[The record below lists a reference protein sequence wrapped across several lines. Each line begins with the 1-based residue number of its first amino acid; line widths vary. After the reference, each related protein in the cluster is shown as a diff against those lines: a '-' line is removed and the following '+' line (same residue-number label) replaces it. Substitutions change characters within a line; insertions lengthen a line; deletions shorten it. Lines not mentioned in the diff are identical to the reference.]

1 MIYLV
6 TKNQQLFKSEY
17 YEIISLEKS
26 LEIINTWNVVQF
38 DTETSGRDPHVCKIL
53 CAQFGNRQAG
63 IQIVVDTLTTD
74 ICHYKEI
81 LETKL
86 IIGHNLKFD
95 IQFLY
100 NHSIIPTNCWDTM
113 IIDQLLHL
121 GFNNKF
127 FHYSLKA
134 VAERRLN
141 IDIDKTTR
149 GEIIWRGLDDKVVLY
164 AAGDVVHLEDIRDQ
178 QIQDCKKQT
187 CSKAAQIENAFVPVI
202 AYLEWCGI
210 RLDVNKWQNKIKDNE
225 RKRDEALEKLNQ
237 WVVDYFKKHGGTSDG
252 CVETD
257 YTIMEKFDG
266 QCVWHDLPS
275 DYTPTDDTKV
285 YEETT
290 IDSLFG
296 FEYKRKYI
304 KIRKLCDY
312 VVVNRQGNLFEG
324 FDLEPKCCINWASS
338 RQTIPF
344 FQMLGFDTT
353 SKDKKTGDA
362 KDSVVEKVLAKQK
375 GIADD
380 FLKLY
385 FAYKEK
391 FKDCSTYGQNYI
403 DAINPNTG
411 RIHTTFWQLG
421 AASGRMSCG
430 SRNTNTDL
438 AGLKGIA
445 PSRCKYV
452 QLQNLPADE
461 ITRGSFIPNDGNL
474 MTACDY
480 SALESRL
487 GADIYNE
494 PEMLEE
500 FLHRSGDM
508 HSLCAKLV
516 FHEELKDVAIE
527 DIKDKRPD
535 LRKKV
540 KPIEFSQQFGGGAG
554 AVADALGCSREEAQK
569 FVKAYADG
577 FKGIT
582 EFKKRGSAFVRT
594 NGYVPICEYTGHKL
608 YWEDF
613 QKWREIEDLPEYI
626 YKREYTSDERK
637 EHESAAAKWDRMAL
651 NAPTQGTGIA
661 ILKLSM
667 TLFFKWLCKEGYF
680 GKVLLCNLIHD
691 EAVIEYPKELKDI
704 VVPKLKE
711 YMEKGAS
718 VLCKK
723 LPIPCVPETGL
734 WWIH

>member
-6 TKNQQLFKSEY
+6 TRNQQLFKSEF

-26 LEIINTWNVVQF
+26 LEIINKWDIVQF
-38 DTETSGRDPHVCKIL
+38 DTETSGRDPHICKIL
-53 CAQFGNRQAG
+53 CIQFGNRAAG
-63 IQIVVDTLTTD
+63 IQVVVDTLT
-74 ICHYKEI
+74 INILAYKEI

-86 IIGHNLKFD
+86 LVGHNLKFD
-95 IQFLY
+95 TQFLY
-100 NHSIIPTNCWDTM
+100 NYGIIPTKVWDTM
-113 IIDQLLHL
+113 IIEQLLHL
-121 GFNNKF
+121 GFDSKF
-127 FHYSLKA
+127 FHYSLQA
-134 VAERRLN
+134 VAERRLQ

-164 AAGDVVHLEDIRDQ
+164 AAGDVVPLEDIRDQ
-178 QIQDCKKQT
+178 QIKECEQKACKV
-187 CSKAAQIENAFVPVI
+187 AAQIENAFVPVI

-210 RLDVNKWQNKIKDNE
+210 RLDIEKWQMKMKDNE
-225 RKRDEALEKLNQ
+225 KKRDEALEKLNQ
-237 WVVDYFKKHGGTSDG
+237 WVVDYFKCHGGTLDG
-252 CVETD
+252 YIEREHTISECLGSHCEYYPYPTGAHNISPVMKETKKD
-257 YTIMEKFDG
+257 ELLGLEYIRTYAKIKQRCEYITINNQG
-266 QCVWHDLPS
+266 DLFS
-275 DYTPTDDTKV
+275 
-285 YEETT
+285 
-290 IDSLFG
+290 G
-296 FEYKRKYI
+296 W
-304 KIRKLCDY
+304 
-312 VVVNRQGNLFEG
+312 
-324 FDLEPKCCINWASS
+324 DLEPKCNINWASS
-338 RQTIPF
+338 KQVIPF

-353 SKDKKTGDA
+353 AKDKKTGDA

-438 AGLKGIA
+438 ARLKNIV

-452 QLQNLPADE
+452 QLQNLPSDE
-461 ITRGSFIPNDGNL
+461 ITRGSFIPKEGNL

-516 FHEELKDVAIE
+516 FHEELKDIAIE
-527 DIKDKRPD
+527 DIKEKRPD

-554 AVADALGCSREEAQK
+554 AVADALGCSKEEAQK

-582 EFKKRGSAFVRT
+582 EFKKKGSAFVRT
-594 NGYVPICEYTGHKL
+594 HGYVLICKHTGHKL

-613 QKWREIEDLPEYI
+613 KKWREIEDLPEYI
-626 YKREYTSDERK
+626 YKREYTTEERK

-651 NAPTQGTGIA
+651 NAPTQGSGIA

-667 TLFFKWLCKEGYF
+667 TLFFKWLCQEGYF
-680 GKVLLCNLIHD
+680 GKVLLCNLVHD
-691 EAVIEYPKELKDI
+691 EAVIEYPEKLKDI
-704 VVPKLKE
+704 VVPKLQY

>member
-6 TKNQQLFKSEY
+6 TGNQQLFGSDY
-17 YEIISLEKS
+17 YEIISIAKS
-26 LEIINTWNVVQF
+26 LEIINKWDLVQF
-38 DTETSGRDPHVCKIL
+38 DTETSGRDPHCCKIL
-53 CAQFGNRQAG
+53 CAQFGNRAAD
-63 IQIVVDTLTTD
+63 IQIVVDTSTVD
-74 ICHYKEI
+74 ILLYKNI

-100 NHSIIPTNCWDTM
+100 NHGIIPTNVWDTM
-113 IIDQLLHL
+113 IIEQLLHL
-121 GFNNKF
+121 GFDNKF
-127 FHYSLKA
+127 FHYSLQA

-164 AAGDVVHLEDIRDQ
+164 AAGDVVHLETIRDQ
-178 QIQDCKKQT
+178 QIEDCKTQT
-187 CSKAAQIENAFVPVI
+187 CVKAAQIENAFVPVI

-210 RLDVNKWQNKIKDNE
+210 RLDQNKWQTKIKDNE
-225 RKRDEALEKLNQ
+225 RKRDEALEQLNQ
-237 WVVDYFKKHGGTSDG
+237 WVVDYFKCHGGTSDG
-252 CVETD
+252 YIEEEF
-257 YTIMEKFDG
+257 TIMENFGGK
-266 QCVWHDLPS
+266 CVWHDLPNGV
-275 DYTPTDDTKV
+275 TGKEQV
-285 YEETT
+285 YEEYEKDTLLGL
-290 IDSLFG
+290 D
-296 FEYKRKYI
+296 YKRKYI
-304 KIRKLCDY
+304 KIKKKCDY
-312 VVVNRQGNLFEG
+312 VTIDNQGDLFSG
-324 FDLEPKCCINWASS
+324 WNLEPQCCINWASS

-353 SKDKKTGDA
+353 AKDKKTGDL

-403 DAINPNTG
+403 DAINPVTD

-430 SRNTNTDL
+430 SRNTNSDL
-438 AGLKGIA
+438 ARIKGIA

-452 QLQNLPADE
+452 QLQNLPSDE
-461 ITRGSFIPNDGNL
+461 ITRGAFIPKEGNL

-516 FHEELKDVAIE
+516 FHEELKDVPIE
-527 DIKDKRPD
+527 EIKVRRPD

-582 EFKKRGSAFVRT
+582 EFKKKGSAFVRQ
-594 NGYVPICEYTGHKL
+594 NGYVLICEHTGHKL

-613 QKWREIEDLPEYI
+613 KKWREIEDLPEYI
-626 YKREYTSDERK
+626 YKREYTSEERK
-637 EHESAAAKWDRMAL
+637 EHEGAAAKWDRMAL
-651 NAPTQGTGIA
+651 NAPTQGSGIA

-667 TLFFKWLCKEGYF
+667 TLFFKWLCNEGYF
-680 GKVLLCNLIHD
+680 NKVLICNLVHD

-704 VVPKLKE
+704 VVPKLQH

-723 LPIPCVPETGL
+723 LPIPCVPETGNH
-734 WWIH
+734 WIH

>member
-6 TKNQQLFKSEY
+6 SENRQLFQSEH
-17 YEIISLEKS
+17 YEMISVEKS
-26 LEIINTWNVVQF
+26 LEIIQSWDIVQF
-38 DTETSGRDPHVCKIL
+38 DTETSGRDPHVCKVL
-53 CAQFGNRQAG
+53 CAQFGNREAG
-63 IQIVVDTLTTD
+63 IQIVVDTTTTNLLL
-74 ICHYKEI
+74 YKDI

-86 IIGHNLKFD
+86 IVGHNLKFD

-100 NHSIIPTNCWDTM
+100 QYEIIPTKVWDTM
-113 IIDQLLHL
+113 IIEQLLHL
-121 GFNNKF
+121 GFDNRF
-127 FHYSLKA
+127 FHYSLQA
-134 VAERRLN
+134 VADRRLK

-149 GEIIWRGLDDKVVLY
+149 GEIIWRGLDDQVVLY
-164 AAGDVVHLEDIRDQ
+164 AAGDVVYLEDIRDQ
-178 QIQDCKKQT
+178 QIEDCKKKT
-187 CSKAAQIENAFVPVI
+187 CIVAAQIENAFVPVI

-210 RLDVNKWQNKIKDNE
+210 RLDVKKWQTKMTDNE
-225 RKRDEALEKLNQ
+225 RQRDEALEKLNQ
-237 WVVDYFKKHGGTSDG
+237 WVVDYYKCQGGTVDG
-252 CVETD
+252 YIEQDFV
-257 YTIMEKFDG
+257 IMEKFG
-266 QCVWHDLPS
+266 NQCINHPLPKGAI
-275 DYTPTDDTKV
+275 DTGV
-285 YEETT
+285 FYEERDLDQLLD
-290 IDSLFG
+290 I
-296 FEYKRKYI
+296 EYVKRCT
-304 KIRKLCDY
+304 KIRVPCDY
-312 VVVNRQGNLFEG
+312 VTINNQGDLFSG
-324 FDLEPKCCINWASS
+324 WDLEPKCCINWASAK
-338 RQTIPF
+338 QTIPF

-353 SKDKKTGDA
+353 AKDKKTGDL

-375 GIADD
+375 GIADE

-403 DAINPNTG
+403 DAINPITD

-430 SRNTNTDL
+430 SRNTNADL
-438 AGLKGIA
+438 AKVKGIV

-452 QLQNLPADE
+452 QLQNLPSDE
-461 ITRGSFIPNDGNL
+461 ITRSAFVPKKGNL

-527 DIKDKRPD
+527 DIKTLRPD

-582 EFKKRGSAFVRT
+582 EFKKRGSAFVRQ
-594 NGYVPICEYTGHKL
+594 NGYVLICEHTGHKL

-613 QKWREIEDLPEYI
+613 KKWREIEDLPDYI
-626 YKREYTSDERK
+626 YKREYSEAERK
-637 EHESAAAKWDRMAL
+637 EHEGAAAKWDRMAL
-651 NAPTQGTGIA
+651 NAPTQGSGIA

-680 GKVLLCNLIHD
+680 NKVLICNLVHD
-691 EAVIEYPKELKDI
+691 ESVIEYPEELKDI

>member
-1 MIYLV
+1 VIYLV
-6 TKNQQLFKSEY
+6 TKNRQLFESEFY
-17 YEIISLEKS
+17 TIISEEKS
-26 LEIINTWNVVQF
+26 LELINAWDLVQY
-38 DTETSGRDPHVCKIL
+38 DSETSGRDPRICKIL
-53 CAQFGNRQAG
+53 CAQFGNRAADT
-63 IQIVVDTLTTD
+63 QIVVDALTTD
-74 ICHYKEI
+74 ITIYKEI

-86 IIGHNLKFD
+86 LVGHNLKFD

-100 NHSIIPTNCWDTM
+100 QYQIIPTQVWDTM
-113 IIDQLLHL
+113 IVEQLLHL
-121 GFNNKF
+121 GFDNKF
-127 FHYSLKA
+127 FHYSLQA

-187 CSKAAQIENAFVPVI
+187 CVRAAQIENAFVPVI

-210 RLDVNKWQNKIKDNE
+210 KLDIDKWNLKIKDNE
-225 RKRDEALEKLNQ
+225 RKRDESLEKLNQ
-237 WVVDYFKKHGGTSDG
+237 WVVDYYKSHGGTVDG
-252 CVETD
+252 CTEVE
-257 YTIMEKFDG
+257 YTIMEKFG
-266 QCVWHDLPS
+266 GKCVWNELPIG
-275 DYTPTDDTKV
+275 YVPTADTQI
-285 YEETT
+285 YEEVST
-290 IDSLFG
+290 DSVLG
-296 FEYKRKYI
+296 MEYKRQYI
-304 KIRKLCDY
+304 KIRRECDY
-312 VVVNRQGNLFEG
+312 VTINNQGDLFSG
-324 FDLEPKCCINWASS
+324 WDLEPKCCINWASS
-338 RQTIPF
+338 KQTIPF

-353 SKDKKTGDA
+353 AKDKKTGDL

-380 FLKLY
+380 FLELY

-430 SRNTNTDL
+430 SRNTNHDL
-438 AGLKGIA
+438 AQVKGIS
-445 PSRCKYV
+445 PTRCKYV
-452 QLQNLPADE
+452 QLQNLPSDE
-461 ITRGSFIPNDGNL
+461 ITRGAFIPEEGNL

-516 FHEELKDVAIE
+516 FHEELKDVPIE
-527 DIKDKRPD
+527 EIKTKRPD

-582 EFKKRGSAFVRT
+582 EFKKKGSALVRQL
-594 NGYVPICEYTGHKL
+594 GYVLICEHTGHKL

-613 QKWREIEDLPEYI
+613 KKWREIEDLPEYI
-626 YKREYTSDERK
+626 YKREYTSEERK
-637 EHESAAAKWDRMAL
+637 EHEGAAAKWDRMAL
-651 NAPTQGTGIA
+651 NAPTQGTGVA
-661 ILKLSM
+661 ILKLAM
-667 TLFFKWLCKEGYF
+667 TLFFKWLCNEGYF
-680 GKVLLCNLIHD
+680 DKVLLCNLVHD
-691 EAVIEYPKELKDI
+691 EAVIEYPENLKDI
-704 VVPKLKE
+704 VVPKLQE

-734 WWIH
+734 HWIH

>member
-6 TKNQQLFKSEY
+6 TGNRQLFESEFY
-17 YEIISLEKS
+17 TIIPAIDALN
-26 LEIINTWNVVQF
+26 IITKWDLVQF
-38 DTETSGRDPHVCKIL
+38 DTETSGRDPHCCKIL
-53 CAQFGNRQAG
+53 CAQFGNRAANT
-63 IQIVVDTLTTD
+63 QIVVDTETTN
-74 ICHYKEI
+74 ILLFKQI

-86 IIGHNLKFD
+86 LIGHNLKFD

-100 NHSIIPTNCWDTM
+100 SHGIIPTQVWDTM
-113 IIDQLLHL
+113 VIEQLLHL
-121 GFNNKF
+121 GFDNKF
-127 FHYSLKA
+127 FHYSLQE
-134 VAERRLN
+134 VADRRLK

-149 GEIIWRGLDDKVVLY
+149 GEIIWRGLDDRVVLY

-178 QIQDCKKQT
+178 QINDCKIKT

-210 RLDVNKWQNKIKDNE
+210 KLDSDKWQMKIRDNE
-225 RKRDEALEKLNQ
+225 RQRDASLEKLNQ
-237 WVVDYFKKHGGTSDG
+237 WVVEYFKCQGGTPDG
-252 CVETD
+252 YIETEV
-257 YTIMEKFDG
+257 TISEHFGD
-266 QCVWHDLPS
+266 QCIKHELPKGL
-275 DYTPTDDTKV
+275 TGREPIL
-285 YEETT
+285 EE
-290 IDSLFG
+290 IGHDSLLDMD
-296 FEYKRKYI
+296 YVRKYVKI
-304 KIRKLCDY
+304 KKKCDY
-312 VVVNRQGNLFEG
+312 VEVNNMGDLFDG
-324 FDLEPKCCINWASS
+324 WDLEPKCCINWASS
-338 RQTIPF
+338 KQVIPF
-344 FQMLGFDTT
+344 MQMLGFDT
-353 SKDKKTGDA
+353 SAKDKKTGDL

-438 AGLKGIA
+438 AKLKGIA

-452 QLQNLPADE
+452 QLQNLPSDE
-461 ITRGSFIPNDGNL
+461 ITRGAFVPNKGNL

-516 FHEELKDVAIE
+516 FHEELKDVPIE
-527 DIKDKRPD
+527 EIKDRRPD

-554 AVADALGCSREEAQK
+554 AVADSLGCSREEAQK

-594 NGYVPICEYTGHKL
+594 HGYVLICEHTGHKL

-626 YKREYTSDERK
+626 YKREYTSEERK
-637 EHESAAAKWDRMAL
+637 EHEGAAAKWDRMAL
-651 NAPTQGTGIA
+651 NAPTQGSGIA

-667 TLFFKWLCKEGYF
+667 TLFFRWLCNEGYF
-680 GKVLLCNLIHD
+680 GKVLLCNLVHD
-691 EAVIEYPKELKDI
+691 EAVIEYPEDLKDI
-704 VVPKLKE
+704 VVPKLKH

-723 LPIPCVPETGL
+723 LPIPAVPETGL

>member
-6 TKNQQLFKSEY
+6 TGNRQLFHSEY

-26 LEIINTWNVVQF
+26 LEIIENWDVVQF
-38 DTETSGRDPHVCKIL
+38 DTETSGRDPHCCKIL
-53 CAQFGNRQAG
+53 CAQFGNKNADT
-63 IQIVVDTLTTD
+63 QIVVDTSTTD
-74 ICHYKEI
+74 ILHYKNL

-86 IIGHNLKFD
+86 LIGHNLKFD

-100 NHSIIPTNCWDTM
+100 NHSIIPTQVWDTM
-113 IIDQLLHL
+113 IIEQLLHL
-121 GFNNKF
+121 GFDNKF
-127 FHYSLKA
+127 FHYSLKD
-134 VAERRLN
+134 VAERRLK

-164 AAGDVVHLEDIRDQ
+164 AAGDVMYLEDIRDL
-178 QIQDCKKQT
+178 QIQDCKQHT

-237 WVVDYFKKHGGTSDG
+237 WVVDYYKRNGGQVDG
-252 CVETD
+252 CIEQD
-257 YTIMEKFDG
+257 FTIMESIGGK
-266 QCVWHDLPS
+266 CVFYDVPN
-275 DYTPTDDTKV
+275 DYVLMGTPTV
-285 YEETT
+285 YEEKTT
-290 IDSLFG
+290 DELLGLECI
-296 FEYKRKYI
+296 RRYI
-304 KIRKLCDY
+304 KIRRSCDY
-312 VVVNRQGNLFEG
+312 VTINNQGDLFG
-324 FDLEPKCCINWASS
+324 GWDLEPKCCINWASS

-353 SKDKKTGDA
+353 AKDKKTGDI

-403 DAINPNTG
+403 DAINPNTD

-430 SRNTNTDL
+430 SRNTNIDL
-438 AGLKGIA
+438 AHVKGIA

-461 ITRGSFIPNDGNL
+461 ITRGAFIPKQGNL

-527 DIKDKRPD
+527 DIKTLRPD

-582 EFKKRGSAFVRT
+582 EFKKKGSAFVRKY
-594 NGYVPICEYTGHKL
+594 GYVLICEHTGHKL

-613 QKWREIEDLPEYI
+613 KKWREIEDLPEYI
-626 YKREYTSDERK
+626 YKREYTSEERK
-637 EHESAAAKWDRMAL
+637 EHEGAAAKWDRMAL
-651 NAPTQGTGIA
+651 NAPTQGEN
-661 ILKLSM
+661 
-667 TLFFKWLCKEGYF
+667 CP
-680 GKVLLCNLIHD
+680 D
-691 EAVIEYPKELKDI
+691 
-704 VVPKLKE
+704 
-711 YMEKGAS
+711 
-718 VLCKK
+718 
-723 LPIPCVPETGL
+723 
-734 WWIH
+734 

>member
-6 TKNQQLFKSEY
+6 TLNRQLFESEFY
-17 YEIISLEKS
+17 SIISLEES
-26 LEIINTWNVVQF
+26 LEIINQWDVVQF
-38 DTETSGRDPHVCKIL
+38 DTETSGRDPKICKIL
-53 CAQFGNRQAG
+53 CAQFGNRQAN
-63 IQIVVDTLTTD
+63 IQIVVDALS
-74 ICHYKEI
+74 ISILNYKQI
-81 LETKL
+81 LEEKL
-86 IIGHNLKFD
+86 LIGHNLKFD

-100 NHSIIPTNCWDTM
+100 NHNIIPTKCWDTM
-113 IIDQLLHL
+113 VIEQLLHL
-121 GFNNKF
+121 GFDNKY
-127 FHYSLKA
+127 FHYSLQA

-149 GEIIWRGLDDKVVLY
+149 GEIIWRGLDDKVILY

-178 QIQDCKKQT
+178 QIEQCKRQT
-187 CSKAAQIENAFVPVI
+187 CSIAAQIENAFVPVI

-210 RLDVNKWQNKIKDNE
+210 RLDVDKWLKKIKDNE
-225 RKRDEALEKLNQ
+225 YQRDEALDKLNK
-237 WVVDYFKKHGGTSDG
+237 WVVNYYKTHGGTSDG
-252 CVETD
+252 YIETEMN
-257 YTIMEKFDG
+257 IMEKFGG
-266 QCVWHDLPS
+266 QCIWHPIPS
-275 DYTPTDDTKV
+275 TYNLEETKI
-285 YEETT
+285 YEETIHDDFLDT
-290 IDSLFG
+290 D
-296 FEYKRKYI
+296 YHRKYI
-304 KIRKLCDY
+304 KIKKPCDY
-312 VVVNRQGNLFEG
+312 VTINTQGDLFDG
-324 FDLEPKCCINWASS
+324 WNLEPKCCINWASAQ
-338 RQTIPF
+338 QTIPF
-344 FQMLGFDTT
+344 FKMLGFDTT
-353 SKDKKTGDA
+353 TKDKKTGDI
-362 KDSVVEKVLAKQK
+362 KESVVEKVLTKQK

-385 FAYKEK
+385 LTYKEK

-430 SRNTNTDL
+430 SRNSNSDL
-438 AGLKGIA
+438 ANLKGVT

-452 QLQNLPADE
+452 QLQNLPSDE
-461 ITRGSFIPNDGNL
+461 ITRSSFIPNEGNL

-516 FHEELKDVAIE
+516 FHEELKDIAIE
-527 DIKDKRPD
+527 DIKTKRPD

-554 AVADALGCSREEAQK
+554 AVADALGCSKEEAQK

-582 EFKKRGSAFVRT
+582 EFKKKGSEFVRH
-594 NGYVPICEYTGHKL
+594 NGYVLICEHTGHKL

-613 QKWREIEDLPEYI
+613 KKWREIEDLPEYI
-626 YKREYTSDERK
+626 YKREYTSEERK

-651 NAPTQGTGIA
+651 NAPTQGSGIA

-667 TLFFKWLCKEGYF
+667 TLFFKWLCNEGYF
-680 GKVLLCNLIHD
+680 NKVLLCNLVHD

-704 VVPKLKE
+704 VVPKLQE

-723 LPIPCVPETGL
+723 LPIPAVPETGL

>member
-6 TKNQQLFKSEY
+6 TSNRLLFESEH
-17 YEIISLEKS
+17 YEIISAEKS
-26 LEIINTWNVVQF
+26 LEILNTWDIVQF
-38 DTETSGRDPHVCKIL
+38 DTETSGRDPHVCKVL
-53 CAQFGNRQAG
+53 CAQFGNREVG
-63 IQIVVDTLTTD
+63 IQIVVDTSTIDLLL
-74 ICHYKEI
+74 YKDI
-81 LETKL
+81 LEKKL
-86 IIGHNLKFD
+86 LVGHNLKFD

-100 NHSIIPTNCWDTM
+100 NYEIIPTKVYDTM
-113 IIDQLLHL
+113 IIEQLLHL
-121 GFNNKF
+121 GFDNKF
-127 FHYSLKA
+127 FHYSLQA
-134 VAERRLN
+134 VAERRLK

-149 GEIIWRGLDDKVVLY
+149 GEIIWRGLDDAVVLY

-178 QIQDCKKQT
+178 QIEECKKKT
-187 CSKAAQIENAFVPVI
+187 CTVAAQIENAFVPVI

-210 RLDVNKWQNKIKDNE
+210 RLDVNKWKMKMSDNE
-225 RKRDEALEKLNQ
+225 RQRDEALAKLNQ
-237 WVVDYFKKHGGTSDG
+237 WVVDYYICQGGTPDG
-252 CVETD
+252 YIEKE
-257 YTIMEKFDG
+257 YTIMEQFG
-266 QCVWHDLPS
+266 NQCVKHDLPAGVI
-275 DYTPTDDTKV
+275 PVGKV
-285 YEETT
+285 YEERE
-290 IDSLFG
+290 IDPILNI
-296 FEYKRKYI
+296 EYIRKYVRV
-304 KIRKLCDY
+304 KQLCDY
-312 VVVNRQGNLFEG
+312 ITINTQGDLFSG
-324 FDLEPKCCINWASS
+324 WDLEPKCCINWASAK
-338 RQTIPF
+338 QTIPF

-353 SKDKKTGDA
+353 AKDKKTGDL

-403 DAINPNTG
+403 DAINPITD

-438 AGLKGIA
+438 AKIKGIV

-452 QLQNLPADE
+452 QLQNLPSDE
-461 ITRGSFIPNDGNL
+461 ITRSAFIPKKGNL

-527 DIKDKRPD
+527 DIKYKRPD

-582 EFKKRGSAFVRT
+582 EFKKKGSAFVRQ
-594 NGYVPICEYTGHKL
+594 NGYVLICEHTGHKL

-613 QKWREIEDLPEYI
+613 KKWREIEDLPEYI
-626 YKREYTSDERK
+626 YKREYSPAERK
-637 EHESAAAKWDRMAL
+637 EHEGAAAKWDRMAL
-651 NAPTQGTGIA
+651 NAPTQGSGIA

-667 TLFFKWLCKEGYF
+667 TLFFKWLCKEGLF
-680 GKVLLCNLIHD
+680 NKVLLCNLIHD
-691 EAVIEYPKELKDI
+691 EAVIEYPEELKDI
-704 VVPKLKE
+704 VVPKLQE

>member
-6 TKNQQLFKSEY
+6 TRNRQLFKSEY

-26 LEIINTWNVVQF
+26 I
-38 DTETSGRDPHVCKIL
+38 KIL
-53 CAQFGNRQAG
+53 CAQFGNRKAG
-63 IQIVVDTLTTD
+63 IQIVVDTSTID
-74 ICHYKEI
+74 ICNYKNL

-86 IIGHNLKFD
+86 IVGHNLKFD

-100 NHSIIPTNCWDTM
+100 NHEIIPENCWDTM
-113 IIDQLLHL
+113 IIEQLLHL

-127 FHYSLKA
+127 FHYSLKD
-134 VAERRLN
+134 VAERRLK

-178 QIQDCKKQT
+178 QLKECEQKTCKV
-187 CSKAAQIENAFVPVI
+187 AAQVENAFVPVI

-210 RLDVNKWQNKIKDNE
+210 RLDTKKWQMKMYDNE
-225 RKRDEALEKLNQ
+225 KKRDESLEKLNQ
-237 WVVDYFKKHGGTSDG
+237 WVVDYFKSHGGTSDG
-252 CVETD
+252 FIETD
-257 YTIMEKFDG
+257 YTIMEKFDT
-266 QCVWHDLPS
+266 QCVWHDIPPGV
-275 DYTPTDDTKV
+275 TGNEHV
-285 YEETT
+285 YEERSKDP
-290 IDSLFG
+290 ILG
-296 FEYKRKYI
+296 FDYLRKYI
-304 KIRKLCDY
+304 KIKKKCDY
-312 VVVNRQGNLFEG
+312 VTVNTQGNLFDG

-353 SKDKKTGDA
+353 AKDKKTGDT

-403 DAINPNTG
+403 DAINPKTD

-438 AGLKGIA
+438 AHLKGIA

-452 QLQNLPADE
+452 QLQNLPSDE
-461 ITRGSFIPNDGNL
+461 ITRGAFVPKRGNL

-487 GADIYNE
+487 GADIYDE

-500 FLHRSGDM
+500 FLNRSGDM

-516 FHEELKDVAIE
+516 FHEELKDIPIE
-527 DIKDKRPD
+527 EIKDKRPD

-582 EFKKRGSAFVRT
+582 EFKKKGSAFVRS
-594 NGYVPICEYTGHKL
+594 NGYVLICKHTGHKL

-613 QKWREIEDLPEYI
+613 KKWREIEDLPEYI
-626 YKREYTSDERK
+626 YKREYTAEERK
-637 EHESAAAKWDRMAL
+637 EHEGAAAKWDRMAL

-667 TLFFKWLCKEGYF
+667 TLFFKWLVKEGYF
-680 GKVLLCNLIHD
+680 GQVLLCNLVHD
-691 EAVIEYPKELKDI
+691 EAVIEYPESLKEI
-704 VVPKLKE
+704 VVPKLKH

-718 VLCKK
+718 VFCKK
-723 LPIPCVPETGL
+723 LPIPAVPETGL

>member
-6 TKNQQLFKSEY
+6 TRNRQLFKSEY

-26 LEIINTWNVVQF
+26 IEIIKSWDLIQF
-38 DTETSGRDPHVCKIL
+38 DTEKSGRDPHVCKIL
-53 CAQFGNRQAG
+53 CAQFGNRKAG
-63 IQIVVDTLTTD
+63 IQIVVDTSTID
-74 ICHYKEI
+74 ICNYRNL

-100 NHSIIPTNCWDTM
+100 NHDIIPENCWDTM
-113 IIDQLLHL
+113 IIEQLLHL

-127 FHYSLKA
+127 FHYSLND
-134 VAERRLN
+134 VAERRLK

-178 QIQDCKKQT
+178 QMKECEQKTCKI
-187 CSKAAQIENAFVPVI
+187 AAQVENAFVPVI

-210 RLDVNKWQNKIKDNE
+210 RLDTKKWQLKMYDNE
-225 RKRDEALEKLNQ
+225 KKRDESLEKLNQ
-237 WVVDYFKKHGGTSDG
+237 WVVDYFKSHGGTSDG
-252 CVETD
+252 FIETD
-257 YTIMEKFDG
+257 YTIMEKFDT
-266 QCVWHDLPS
+266 QCVWHDIPS
-275 DYTPTDDTKV
+275 GVTGNEHV
-285 YEETT
+285 YEERSKDP
-290 IDSLFG
+290 ILG
-296 FEYKRKYI
+296 FDYLRKYI
-304 KIRKLCDY
+304 KIKKKCDY
-312 VVVNRQGNLFEG
+312 VTVNTQGNLFDG
-324 FDLEPKCCINWASS
+324 FDLEPKCCINWASA

-344 FQMLGFDTT
+344 LQMLGFDTT

-375 GIADD
+375 GVADE
-380 FLKLY
+380 FLELY
-385 FAYKEK
+385 LAYKKK

-403 DAINPNTG
+403 DAINPKTD

-438 AGLKGIA
+438 AHLKGIA

-452 QLQNLPADE
+452 QLQNLPSDE
-461 ITRGSFIPNDGNL
+461 ITRGAFVPKRGNL

-487 GADIYNE
+487 GADIYDE

-500 FLHRSGDM
+500 FLNRSGDM

-516 FHEELKDVAIE
+516 FHEELKDIPIE
-527 DIKDKRPD
+527 EIKDKRPD

-582 EFKKRGSAFVRT
+582 EFKKKGSAFVRS
-594 NGYVPICEYTGHKL
+594 NGYVLICKHTGHKL

-613 QKWREIEDLPEYI
+613 KKWREIEDLPEYI
-626 YKREYTSDERK
+626 YKREYTSEERK
-637 EHESAAAKWDRMAL
+637 EHEGAAAKWDRMAL

-667 TLFFKWLCKEGYF
+667 TLFFKWLVKEGYF
-680 GKVLLCNLIHD
+680 GQVLLCNLVHD
-691 EAVIEYPKELKDI
+691 EAVIEYPESLKEI
-704 VVPKLKE
+704 VVPKLKH

-718 VLCKK
+718 VFCKK
-723 LPIPCVPETGL
+723 LPIPCVPETGDH
-734 WWIH
+734 WIH

>member
-53 CAQFGNRQAG
+53 CAQFGNRQAD

-74 ICHYKEI
+74 IRYYKEI

-113 IIDQLLHL
+113 VIDQLLHL

-187 CSKAAQIENAFVPVI
+187 CTKAAQIENAFVPVI

-210 RLDVNKWQNKIKDNE
+210 KLDVNKWQNKIKDNE

-237 WVVDYFKKHGGTSDG
+237 WVVDYFKSHGGTSDG
-252 CVETD
+252 CVEID

-275 DYTPTDDTKV
+275 DYTPTDATKV
-285 YEETT
+285 YEEITT
-290 IDSLFG
+290 DPLFG

-304 KIRKLCDY
+304 KIRKSCDY
-312 VVVNRQGNLFEG
+312 VVVNRQGDLFEG

-582 EFKKRGSAFVRT
+582 EFKKKGSAFVRA

-651 NAPTQGTGIA
+651 NAPTQG
-661 ILKLSM
+661 KLVPCINSLNSVKAVM
-667 TLFFKWLCKEGYF
+667 
-680 GKVLLCNLIHD
+680 LIPSQ
-691 EAVIEYPKELKDI
+691 VIQ
-704 VVPKLKE
+704 
-711 YMEKGAS
+711 
-718 VLCKK
+718 
-723 LPIPCVPETGL
+723 
-734 WWIH
+734 

>member
-6 TKNQQLFKSEY
+6 TGNQQLFKSEF
-17 YEIISLEKS
+17 YEIISAEKS
-26 LEIINTWNVVQF
+26 LEILKTWDLVQF

-53 CAQFGNRQAG
+53 CAQFGNRAAG
-63 IQIVVDTLTTD
+63 IQIVVDTLTTN
-74 ICHYKEI
+74 ILLYKEI

-86 IIGHNLKFD
+86 LIGHNLKFD

-100 NHSIIPTNCWDTM
+100 NHNIIPTSVWDTM
-113 IIDQLLHL
+113 VIEQVLHL
-121 GFNNKF
+121 GYNNKF
-127 FHYSLKA
+127 FHYSLQA
-134 VAERRLN
+134 VAERRLH

-178 QIQDCKKQT
+178 QIEDCKTKT

-210 RLDVNKWQNKIKDNE
+210 RLDINKWQTKMRDNE

-237 WVVDYFKKHGGTSDG
+237 WVVNYYKSHGGTVDG
-252 CVETD
+252 YIEVEH
-257 YTIMEKFDG
+257 TIMEKFGD
-266 QCVWHDLPS
+266 QSIWHDVPKGV
-275 DYTPTDDTKV
+275 TGKEKV

-290 IDSLFG
+290 IDPLLKIP
-296 FEYKRKYI
+296 YTRKYI
-304 KIRKLCDY
+304 KYLKSCDY
-312 VVVNRQGNLFEG
+312 ITIDNQGDLFTG
-324 FDLEPKCCINWASS
+324 FDLEPKCCLNWASAK
-338 RQTIPF
+338 QTIPF

-353 SKDKKTGDA
+353 AKDKKTGEV
-362 KDSVVEKVLAKQK
+362 KDSVVEKVIAKQK

-403 DAINPNTG
+403 DAINPNTD

-430 SRNTNTDL
+430 SRNINTDL
-438 AGLKGIA
+438 ARLKGIM

-452 QLQNLPADE
+452 QLQNLPSDE
-461 ITRGSFIPNDGNL
+461 ITRSAFIPKEGNL

-480 SALESRL
+480 AALESRL
-487 GADIYNE
+487 GADIYNDE
-494 PEMLEE
+494 AMLKEYLE
-500 FLHRSGDM
+500 GSGDI
-508 HSLCAKLV
+508 HSLVAKAC
-516 FHEELKDVAIE
+516 FPKELEGIPVSE
-527 DIKDKRPD
+527 IKSKRPD
-535 LRKKV
+535 LRKKA
-540 KPIEFSQQFGGGAG
+540 KAPEFACQFGGGAG
-554 AVADALGCSREEAQK
+554 AISDALGITKEEAR
-569 FVKAYADG
+569 VIYNNYLNG

-582 EFKKRGSAFVRT
+582 EFKKKGSAFVRT
-594 NGYVPICEYTGHKL
+594 NGYVLICKHTGHKL

-613 QKWREIEDLPEYI
+613 QKWREIENLPEYI
-626 YKREYTSDERK
+626 YKREYTKKERE
-637 EHESAAAKWDRMAL
+637 EHEGAAAKWDRMAL
-651 NAPTQGTGIA
+651 NAPTQGSGIA

-667 TLFFKWLCKEGYF
+667 TLFFKWLCKSGYF
-680 GKVLLCNLIHD
+680 NKVLICNLVHD
-691 EAVIEYPKELKDI
+691 EAVIEYPEELKDI

-718 VLCKK
+718 VLCTK
-723 LPIPCVPETGL
+723 LPIPCVPETGTH
-734 WWIH
+734 WIH

>member
-1 MIYLV
+1 MYIFYTVIYLV
-6 TKNQQLFKSEY
+6 TGNRQLFHSEY
-17 YEIISLEKS
+17 YEVISLEKS
-26 LEIINTWNVVQF
+26 LEIIENWDVVQF
-38 DTETSGRDPHVCKIL
+38 DTETSGRDPHCCKIL
-53 CAQFGNRQAG
+53 CAQFGNKNAD
-63 IQIVVDTLTTD
+63 IQIVVDTSTTD
-74 ICHYKEI
+74 ILHYKNL

-86 IIGHNLKFD
+86 LIGHNLKFD

-100 NHSIIPTNCWDTM
+100 NHSIIPTQVWDTM
-113 IIDQLLHL
+113 IIEQLLHL
-121 GFNNKF
+121 GFDNKF
-127 FHYSLKA
+127 FHYSLKD
-134 VAERRLN
+134 VAERRLK

-164 AAGDVVHLEDIRDQ
+164 AAGDVMYLEDIRDL
-178 QIQDCKKQT
+178 QIQDCKQRT

-237 WVVDYFKKHGGTSDG
+237 WVVDYYKRNGGQVDG
-252 CVETD
+252 CIEQD
-257 YTIMEKFDG
+257 FTIMESIGGK
-266 QCVWHDLPS
+266 CVFYDVPN
-275 DYTPTDDTKV
+275 DYVPTSTPTV
-285 YEETT
+285 YEEKTT
-290 IDSLFG
+290 DELLGLECI
-296 FEYKRKYI
+296 RRYI
-304 KIRKLCDY
+304 KIRRSCDY
-312 VVVNRQGNLFEG
+312 VTINNQGDLFG
-324 FDLEPKCCINWASS
+324 GWDLEPKCCINWASS

-353 SKDKKTGDA
+353 AKDKKTGDI

-403 DAINPNTG
+403 DAINPNTD

-430 SRNTNTDL
+430 SRNTNIDL
-438 AGLKGIA
+438 AHVKGIA

-461 ITRGSFIPNDGNL
+461 ITRSAFIPKQGNL

-527 DIKDKRPD
+527 DIKTLRPD

-582 EFKKRGSAFVRT
+582 EFKKKGSAFVRKY
-594 NGYVPICEYTGHKL
+594 GYVLICEHTGHKL

-613 QKWREIEDLPEYI
+613 KKWREIEDLPEYI
-626 YKREYTSDERK
+626 YKREYTSEERK
-637 EHESAAAKWDRMAL
+637 EHEGAAAKWDRMAL
-651 NAPTQGTGIA
+651 NAPTQGEN
-661 ILKLSM
+661 
-667 TLFFKWLCKEGYF
+667 CP
-680 GKVLLCNLIHD
+680 D
-691 EAVIEYPKELKDI
+691 
-704 VVPKLKE
+704 
-711 YMEKGAS
+711 
-718 VLCKK
+718 
-723 LPIPCVPETGL
+723 
-734 WWIH
+734 

>member
-6 TKNQQLFKSEY
+6 TGNQQLFQSEF
-17 YEIISLEKS
+17 YEIISVEKS
-26 LEIINTWNVVQF
+26 LEIIKTWDPVQF

-53 CAQFGNRQAG
+53 CAQFGNREAN
-63 IQIVVDTLTTD
+63 IQIVVDTLTVD
-74 ICHYKEI
+74 ILLYKEI

-86 IIGHNLKFD
+86 LIGHNLKFD

-100 NHSIIPTNCWDTM
+100 NHGIIPTKVWDTM
-113 IIDQLLHL
+113 IVDQLLHL

-127 FHYSLKA
+127 FHYSLQA
-134 VAERRLN
+134 VAERRLK

-164 AAGDVVHLEDIRDQ
+164 AAGDVVYLEDIRDQ
-178 QIQDCKKQT
+178 QIEDCKKQT
-187 CSKAAQIENAFVPVI
+187 CSVAAQIENAFVPVI

-210 RLDVNKWQNKIKDNE
+210 RLDVNKWEKKMKDNE
-225 RKRDEALEKLNQ
+225 RKRDEALELLNQ
-237 WVVDYFKKHGGTSDG
+237 WVVDYYKKQGGTG
-252 CVETD
+252 GEYIEVE
-257 YTIMEKFDG
+257 YTIMEKFGG
-266 QCVWHDLPS
+266 QSIFHDIPKAATGKEEVFEEKS
-275 DYTPTDDTKV
+275 VDPITGCDY
-285 YEETT
+285 
-290 IDSLFG
+290 L
-296 FEYKRKYI
+296 RRYI
-304 KIRKLCDY
+304 KIPEKWGY
-312 VVVNRQGNLFEG
+312 VTVNRQGDLFSG
-324 FDLEPKCCINWASS
+324 WDTEPKCCINWASAK
-338 RQTIPF
+338 QTIPF

-353 SKDKKTGDA
+353 AKDKKTGDA

-403 DAINPNTG
+403 DAINPNTD

-438 AGLKGIA
+438 AHLKGIA

-452 QLQNLPADE
+452 QLQNLPSDE
-461 ITRGSFIPNDGNL
+461 ITRGAFIPKEGNL

-516 FHEELKDVAIE
+516 FHEELKDIPIE
-527 DIKDKRPD
+527 EIKDKRPD

-554 AVADALGCSREEAQK
+554 AVADALGCSREEANK

-582 EFKKRGSAFVRT
+582 EFKKKGSAFVRKY
-594 NGYVPICEYTGHKL
+594 GYVLICEHTGHKL

-613 QKWREIEDLPEYI
+613 KKWREIEDLPEYI
-626 YKREYTSDERK
+626 YKREYSSEERK
-637 EHESAAAKWDRMAL
+637 EHEGAAAKWDRMAL
-651 NAPTQGTGIA
+651 NAPTQGSGIA

-667 TLFFKWLCKEGYF
+667 TLFFKWLCNEGYF
-680 GKVLLCNLIHD
+680 NKVLLCNLIHD
-691 EAVIEYPKELKDI
+691 EAVIEYPEELKDI

-734 WWIH
+734 HWIH

>member
-6 TKNQQLFKSEY
+6 TKNRQLFESEFY
-17 YEIISLEKS
+17 TIISDIDALN
-26 LEIINTWNVVQF
+26 IITKWDLVQF
-38 DTETSGRDPHVCKIL
+38 DTETSGRDSHCCKIL
-53 CAQFGNRQAG
+53 CAQFGNRAADT
-63 IQIVVDTLTTD
+63 QIVVDTETTN
-74 ICHYKEI
+74 ILLFKQI

-86 IIGHNLKFD
+86 LIGHNLKFD

-100 NHSIIPTNCWDTM
+100 NHGIIPTQVWDTM
-113 IIDQLLHL
+113 IIEQLLHL
-121 GFNNKF
+121 GFDNKF
-127 FHYSLKA
+127 FHYSLQA
-134 VAERRLN
+134 VADRRLK

-149 GEIIWRGLDDKVVLY
+149 GEIIWRGLDDRVVLY

-178 QIQDCKKQT
+178 QINDCKIKT

-210 RLDVNKWQNKIKDNE
+210 KLDSDKWQMKIRDNE
-225 RKRDEALEKLNQ
+225 RQRDASLEKLNR
-237 WVVDYFKKHGGTSDG
+237 WVVEYFKCQGGTADG
-252 CVETD
+252 CIETEV
-257 YTIMEKFDG
+257 TISEHFG
-266 QCVWHDLPS
+266 NQCIKHELPKGV
-275 DYTPTDDTKV
+275 TGREPIL
-285 YEETT
+285 EERSY
-290 IDSLFG
+290 DSLLG
-296 FEYKRKYI
+296 MEYVRKYVKI
-304 KIRKLCDY
+304 KKKCDY
-312 VVVNRQGNLFEG
+312 VEVDTMGDLFDG
-324 FDLEPKCCINWASS
+324 WDLEPKCCINWASS
-338 RQTIPF
+338 RQVIPF
-344 FQMLGFDTT
+344 MQMLGFDT
-353 SKDKKTGDA
+353 SAKDKKTGDL

-438 AGLKGIA
+438 AKLKGIA

-452 QLQNLPADE
+452 QLQNLPSDE
-461 ITRGSFIPNDGNL
+461 ITRGAFVPNKGNL

-516 FHEELKDVAIE
+516 FHEELKDVPIE
-527 DIKDKRPD
+527 EIKEKRPD

-554 AVADALGCSREEAQK
+554 AVADSLGCSREEAQK

-582 EFKKRGSAFVRT
+582 EFKKKGSAFVRT
-594 NGYVPICEYTGHKL
+594 HGYVLICEHTGHKL

-626 YKREYTSDERK
+626 YKREYTSEERK
-637 EHESAAAKWDRMAL
+637 EHEGAAAKWDRMAL
-651 NAPTQGTGIA
+651 NAPTQGSGIA

-667 TLFFKWLCKEGYF
+667 TLFFRWLCNEGYF
-680 GKVLLCNLIHD
+680 GKVLLCNLVHD
-691 EAVIEYPKELKDI
+691 EAVIEYPEDLKDI
-704 VVPKLKE
+704 VVPKLKY

-723 LPIPCVPETGL
+723 LPIPCVPETGDH
-734 WWIH
+734 WIH

>member
-6 TKNQQLFKSEY
+6 TNNRQLFESDFY
-17 YEIISLEKS
+17 TIIPEIDSLN
-26 LEIINTWNVVQF
+26 IINKWDVVQF
-38 DTETSGRDPHVCKIL
+38 DTETSGRDPHCCKIL
-53 CAQFGNRQAG
+53 CAQFGNKEAD
-63 IQIVVDTLTTD
+63 IQIVVDTTSINILS
-74 ICHYKEI
+74 YKRI

-86 IIGHNLKFD
+86 LIGHNLKFD

-100 NHSIIPTNCWDTM
+100 NHGIIPTNVWDTM
-113 IIDQLLHL
+113 IIEQLLHL
-121 GFNNKF
+121 GFDNKF
-127 FHYSLKA
+127 FHYSLQA
-134 VAERRLN
+134 VAERRLK
-141 IDIDKTTR
+141 IDIDKSTR

-164 AAGDVVHLEDIRDQ
+164 AAGDVVHLEDIRNQ
-178 QIQDCKKQT
+178 QIKDCETKT
-187 CSKAAQIENAFVPVI
+187 CAKAAQIENAFVPVI

-210 RLDVNKWQNKIKDNE
+210 KLDSNKWETKIKDNE
-225 RKRDEALEKLNQ
+225 KKRDESLAKLNK
-237 WVVDYFKKHGGTSDG
+237 WVVDYFKSKGGTSDG
-252 CVETD
+252 CIEEEV
-257 YTIMEKFDG
+257 TIEEQVGGKTIK
-266 QCVWHDLPS
+266 HDLPRGVTGKES
-275 DYTPTDDTKV
+275 VYVEQYDDPLLGT
-285 YEETT
+285 
-290 IDSLFG
+290 
-296 FEYKRKYI
+296 EYVRKYI
-304 KIRKLCDY
+304 KIRKKCDY
-312 VVVNRQGNLFEG
+312 VEVNRMGDLFDG
-324 FDLEPKCCINWASS
+324 WDLEPKCVINWASS
-338 RQTIPF
+338 KQVIPF
-344 FQMLGFDTT
+344 MQMLGFNTEA
-353 SKDKKTGDA
+353 KDKKTGDI

-403 DAINPNTG
+403 DAINPKTD

-438 AGLKGIA
+438 AKLKGIA

-452 QLQNLPADE
+452 QLQNLPSDE
-461 ITRGSFIPNDGNL
+461 ITRSAFVPKKGNL
-474 MTACDY
+474 MTSCDY

-516 FHEELKDVAIE
+516 FHEELKDIAIE
-527 DIKDKRPD
+527 DIKTLRPD

-554 AVADALGCSREEAQK
+554 AVADSLGCSKEEAQK

-582 EFKKRGSAFVRT
+582 EFKKQGSAFVRT
-594 NGYVPICEYTGHKL
+594 NGYVLICKHTGHKL

-613 QKWREIEDLPEYI
+613 KKWREIEDLPEYI
-626 YKREYTSDERK
+626 YKREYTSEERK
-637 EHESAAAKWDRMAL
+637 EHEGAAAKWDRMAL
-651 NAPTQGTGIA
+651 NAPTQGSGIA

-667 TLFFKWLCKEGYF
+667 TLFFRWLCNEGYF
-680 GKVLLCNLIHD
+680 GKVLLCNLVHD
-691 EAVIEYPKELKDI
+691 EAVIEYPEDLKDI
-704 VVPKLKE
+704 VVPKLKH

-723 LPIPCVPETGL
+723 LPIPCVPETGDH
-734 WWIH
+734 WIH